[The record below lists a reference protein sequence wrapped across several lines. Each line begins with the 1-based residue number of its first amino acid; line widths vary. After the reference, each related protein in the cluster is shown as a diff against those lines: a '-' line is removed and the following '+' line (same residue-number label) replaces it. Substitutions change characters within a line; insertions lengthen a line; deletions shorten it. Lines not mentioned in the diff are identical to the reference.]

1 MAMADRL
8 PRDLLALIG
17 AILLGVFLVQ
27 MDSTMVNIALESLRR
42 DFGADL
48 STVQWV
54 SAAYLLAMAAVIP
67 VAGWAADRFAAR
79 TAWLASLGVFTAGSL
94 LCGIAWSAG
103 SLIAMRVVQ
112 GVGGGMMMPLFQT
125 ILARRAAG
133 QQLSRVMALVGV
145 PLLLGPVLGP
155 VLGGILVDDAGWR
168 WIFLI
173 NLPVCLVAAW
183 AAVKAMPAG
192 QVERAVRLDVLGL
205 ALLSAA
211 LVGIVYGL
219 SRIGSTAGL
228 DTGSAVPPLAAGV
241 VLLAG
246 FVVHALRTAEPIVD
260 LRLFRDRDF
269 AAAAALMFLAMVALL
284 GTLLLLPLYYQQVHG
299 YTPMHAGL
307 LLAPYGVGS
316 MISLVLARRFID
328 RFGVRPVAL
337 TGVLVL
343 LGVVL
348 CLTQLAAGTGQWL
361 LAILICLAGVGF
373 GAVLVPAQMGVY
385 GNLTGAAV
393 PHATTAVRVF
403 QQVGGSFGVAV
414 LAVALQHN
422 AAAAAGTADLGH
434 AFGRTYWWAA
444 AATALALVPVSLLR
458 TPRRPVDP
466 AEPASQ
472 SAARSLEAPEPELGR

>member
-1 MAMADRL
+1 MTMADRL

-42 DFGADL
+42 EFQVDL
-48 STVQWV
+48 STVQWI

-67 VAGWAADRFAAR
+67 VAGWAIDRFNAR
-79 TAWLASLGVFTAGSL
+79 TAWLASLAVFTVGSL
-94 LCGIAWSAG
+94 LCGLAWSAS

-112 GVGGGMMMPLFQT
+112 GIGGGMMMPLFQT

-133 QQLSRVMALVGV
+133 QEFGRVMALVGA

-155 VLGGILVDDAGWR
+155 VLGGVLVDHAGWR

-183 AAVKAMPAG
+183 AAVKAMPVDR
-192 QVERAVRLDVLGL
+192 VERPARLDVLGL

-219 SRIGSTAGL
+219 SQAGSAAGFG
-228 DTGSAVPPLAAGV
+228 TGSAILPLAVGAA
-241 VLLAG
+241 LLAG
-246 FVVHALRTAEPIVD
+246 FVAHARHSAEPIVD
-260 LRLFRDRDF
+260 LRLFRDRNF
-269 AAAAALMFLAMVALL
+269 ATATVLMFLAMVALL

-316 MISLVLARRFID
+316 MVSLVLAGKVAN

-337 TGVLVL
+337 TGVLL
-343 LGVVL
+343 LLCVAL
-348 CLTQLAAGTGQWL
+348 CLTRLDAGTDQWL
-361 LAILICLAGVGF
+361 LAILTFLAGLGF
-373 GAVLVPAQMGVY
+373 GAVLIPAQIGVY
-385 GNLTGAAV
+385 SNLPHAAV
-393 PHATTAVRVF
+393 SHATTAVRVF
-403 QQVGGSFGVAV
+403 QQLGGSVGVAV

-422 AAAAAGTADLGH
+422 AGSSAGPADLGH
-434 AFGRTYWWAA
+434 AFGVTYWWAA
-444 AATALALVPVSLLR
+444 GATALAIVPVLLLR
-458 TPRRPVDP
+458 TPRRPADVPDL
-466 AEPASQ
+466 EPA
-472 SAARSLEAPEPELGR
+472 AEAIA